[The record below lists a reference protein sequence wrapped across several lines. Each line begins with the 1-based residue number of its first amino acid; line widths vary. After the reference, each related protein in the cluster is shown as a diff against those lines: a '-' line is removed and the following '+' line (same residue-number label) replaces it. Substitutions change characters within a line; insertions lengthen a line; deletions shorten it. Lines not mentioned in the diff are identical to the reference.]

1 MAIPRSRVI
10 QSIPVTPPQETEK
23 NVTPPRRI
31 KSAAPHGLAL
41 FRIAFGIT
49 LTCQLLFVLRG
60 AAQFELVEWLL
71 LLGGILMSALFTA
84 GAWFPYTAVAL
95 ICIYGFEGSILLRA
109 GAAANTFTS
118 MYQVSL
124 FVPLL
129 LLLVWSR
136 ADRAYSHA
144 MYLKYGSFSEWEE
157 VRALPVTILKIVIS
171 IAYLYIATV
180 VLWQPVWMSGARM
193 RSALIGSLGT
203 TIGARLA
210 RMPFPPFFFNS
221 ALSVTKAFV
230 LMLPFSLW
238 IRSVRK
244 FTIILGFVLQL
255 FIGLLLGEW
264 WLFALASGMVL
275 FVNPNEVRLFVEK
288 KMKKNG

>member
-1 MAIPRSRVI
+1 VI

-60 AAQFELVEWLL
+60 AAQFEMVEWSLL
-71 LLGGILMSALFTA
+71 IGAILMSGLFTA
-84 GAWFPYTAVAL
+84 GAWFPYTALLLV
-95 ICIYGFEGSILLRA
+95 CIYGFEGTILLRA
-109 GAAANTFTS
+109 GAEANNFTS
-118 MYQVSL
+118 FSQVFL
-124 FVPLL
+124 FIPLL
-129 LLLVWSR
+129 LLLAWSR

-144 MYLKYGSFSEWEE
+144 MYLKYGSLSEWEE
-157 VRALPVTILKIVIS
+157 VRALPITILKIVIS

-210 RMPFPPFFFNS
+210 RMPFPPFFFNWS
-221 ALSVTKAFV
+221 LYITKAFV

-264 WLFALASGMVL
+264 WLFALAFGMVL